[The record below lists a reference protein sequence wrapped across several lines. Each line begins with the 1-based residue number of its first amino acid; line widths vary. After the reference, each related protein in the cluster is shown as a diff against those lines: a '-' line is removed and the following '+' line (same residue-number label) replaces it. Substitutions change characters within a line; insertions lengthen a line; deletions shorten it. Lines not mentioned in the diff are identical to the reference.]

1 LALLAALIAAGLVTI
16 DLLLPRSGLPQ
27 RISGGSR
34 TQKNGGVALD
44 APAASSKM
52 PQPLDSASLRRN
64 LPHQFSIEPPY
75 EVQDG
80 ITFKSGRRVIRMAGV
95 RGVDRDAVCTG
106 ETGTLWACGQQA
118 RVALHNATR
127 MQSFVCV
134 EVARDPTATL
144 ANCRNDS
151 TDLARVLIADGWALP
166 AETGSSEYLAELAD
180 ARSRKRGAWN
190 GYFR

>member
-1 LALLAALIAAGLVTI
+1 MRGSKRGGLYWRLALLAALIAAGLVTI

-34 TQKNGGVALD
+34 TQRNGDVALD
-44 APAASSKM
+44 APASSKM

-106 ETGTLWACGQQA
+106 EGGTLWAWAAGASSPSQRNPNAKLRLCGG
-118 RVALHNATR
+118 
-127 MQSFVCV
+127 C
-134 EVARDPTATL
+134 
-144 ANCRNDS
+144 
-151 TDLARVLIADGWALP
+151 
-166 AETGSSEYLAELAD
+166 
-180 ARSRKRGAWN
+180 ARSNCNPGELSQRQHRFGESSRSGRLGVA
-190 GYFR
+190 G